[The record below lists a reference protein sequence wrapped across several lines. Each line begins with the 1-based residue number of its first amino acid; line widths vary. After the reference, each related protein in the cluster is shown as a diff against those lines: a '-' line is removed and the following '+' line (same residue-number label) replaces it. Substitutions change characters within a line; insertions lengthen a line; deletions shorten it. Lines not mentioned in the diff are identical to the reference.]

1 MMTPGNERNNDYL
14 TNAIDVLKNIWN
26 TMIDLFTKMDLDE
39 MVHLYSKKID
49 TEILK
54 TIKET
59 GWAYR
64 GGQLTVT
71 YVTNQTFSLK
81 IALYYQDEKG
91 EWMQVRAV
99 TPRDIKYLK
108 DNAVKEL
115 FEKKKISYDID
126 APTLEKSKEQDA
138 PLR

>member
-1 MMTPGNERNNDYL
+1 MMTPGDERNSNYL
-14 TNAIDVLKNIWN
+14 TNAIDDLKNIWN

-81 IALYYQDEKG
+81 IALYYQDEKD
-91 EWMQVRAV
+91 EWMQVQAV

-108 DNAVKEL
+108 DDAVKEL

>member
-14 TNAIDVLKNIWN
+14 TNAIDDLKNIWN

-91 EWMQVRAV
+91 EWMQVQAV
-99 TPRDIKYLK
+99 TTRDIKYLK

>member
-1 MMTPGNERNNDYL
+1 MITPGDERNNSYL
-14 TNAIDVLKNIWN
+14 NNAIDDLKNIWN
-26 TMIDLFTKMDLDE
+26 TMIDIFTKVDLDE

-81 IALYYQDEKG
+81 IALYYQDKNG
-91 EWMQVRAV
+91 EWMQVQAV
-99 TPRDIKYLK
+99 TSRDMKYLK
-108 DNAVKEL
+108 DVAVKEL

-126 APTLEKSKEQDA
+126 APKVERSEEQGA

>member
-1 MMTPGNERNNDYL
+1 MMTPSDERNNNYL
-14 TNAIDVLKNIWN
+14 TNAIDDLKNIWN

-81 IALYYQDEKG
+81 IALYYQDEKD
-91 EWMQVRAV
+91 EWMQVQAV

-108 DNAVKEL
+108 DDAVKEL

-126 APTLEKSKEQDA
+126 TPTLEKSKEQDA

>member
-1 MMTPGNERNNDYL
+1 MMTPGDERNNNYL
-14 TNAIDVLKNIWN
+14 TNAIDDLKNIWN

-39 MVHLYSKKID
+39 MVHLYSRKID

-81 IALYYQDEKG
+81 IALYYQDEKD
-91 EWMQVRAV
+91 EWMQVQAV

-108 DNAVKEL
+108 DDAVKEL

>member
-14 TNAIDVLKNIWN
+14 TNAIDDLKNIWN

-91 EWMQVRAV
+91 EWMQVQAV

>member
-1 MMTPGNERNNDYL
+1 MITPGDERNNSYL
-14 TNAIDVLKNIWN
+14 NTAIDDLKNIWN
-26 TMIDLFTKMDLDE
+26 TMIDIFTKMDLDE

-81 IALYYQDEKG
+81 IALYYQDKNG
-91 EWMQVRAV
+91 EWMQVQAV
-99 TPRDIKYLK
+99 TSRDMKYLK
-108 DNAVKEL
+108 DVAVKEL

-126 APTLEKSKEQDA
+126 APKVERSEEQGA

>member
-1 MMTPGNERNNDYL
+1 
-14 TNAIDVLKNIWN
+14 
-26 TMIDLFTKMDLDE
+26 
-39 MVHLYSKKID
+39 
-49 TEILK
+49 
-54 TIKET
+54 
-59 GWAYR
+59 
-64 GGQLTVT
+64 
-71 YVTNQTFSLK
+71 
-81 IALYYQDEKG
+81 
-91 EWMQVRAV
+91 MQVQAV

>member
-1 MMTPGNERNNDYL
+1 MMTPGDERNNNYL
-14 TNAIDVLKNIWN
+14 TNAIDDLKNIWN

-81 IALYYQDEKG
+81 IALYYQDEKD
-91 EWMQVRAV
+91 EWMQVQAV

-108 DNAVKEL
+108 DDAVKEL

>member
-1 MMTPGNERNNDYL
+1 MMTPSDERNNNYL
-14 TNAIDVLKNIWN
+14 TNAIDDLKNIWN

-81 IALYYQDEKG
+81 IALYYQDEKD
-91 EWMQVRAV
+91 EWMQVQAV

-108 DNAVKEL
+108 DDAVKEL

>member
-1 MMTPGNERNNDYL
+1 MITPGDERNNSYL
-14 TNAIDVLKNIWN
+14 NNAIDDLKNIWN

-81 IALYYQDEKG
+81 IALYYQDKNG
-91 EWMQVRAV
+91 EWMQVQAV
-99 TPRDIKYLK
+99 TSRDMKYLK
-108 DNAVKEL
+108 DVAVKEL

-126 APTLEKSKEQDA
+126 APKVERSEEQGA

>member
-1 MMTPGNERNNDYL
+1 MPTRDDDRQDNRLQDAIND
-14 TNAIDVLKNIWN
+14 LKNIFS
-26 TMIDLFTKMDLDE
+26 TIMDILTKMDLDE

-91 EWMQVRAV
+91 EWMQVQAV

>member
-1 MMTPGNERNNDYL
+1 MITPGDERNNNYL
-14 TNAIDVLKNIWN
+14 NNAIDDLKNIWN
-26 TMIDLFTKMDLDE
+26 TMIDVFTKMDLDE

-81 IALYYQDEKG
+81 IALYYQDKNG
-91 EWMQVRAV
+91 EWMQVQAV
-99 TPRDIKYLK
+99 TSRDMKYLK
-108 DNAVKEL
+108 DVAVKEL

-126 APTLEKSKEQDA
+126 APKVERSEEQGA

>member
-1 MMTPGNERNNDYL
+1 MMTPGDERNSNYL
-14 TNAIDVLKNIWN
+14 TNAIDDLKNIWN

-81 IALYYQDEKG
+81 IALYYQDEKD
-91 EWMQVRAV
+91 EWMQVQAV

-108 DNAVKEL
+108 DDAVKEL

-138 PLR
+138 SLR

>member
-1 MMTPGNERNNDYL
+1 MMTPGDERNSNYL
-14 TNAIDVLKNIWN
+14 TNAIDDLKNIWN

-81 IALYYQDEKG
+81 IALYYQDEKD
-91 EWMQVRAV
+91 EWMQVQAV

-108 DNAVKEL
+108 DDAVKEL
-115 FEKKKISYDID
+115 FEKRKYHTI
-126 APTLEKSKEQDA
+126 LM
-138 PLR
+138 LRL

>member
-14 TNAIDVLKNIWN
+14 TNAIDDLKNIWN

-91 EWMQVRAV
+91 EWMQVQAV

-126 APTLEKSKEQDA
+126 APTLEKIKEQDA

>member
-1 MMTPGNERNNDYL
+1 MITPGDERNNSYL
-14 TNAIDVLKNIWN
+14 NNAIDDLKNIWN
-26 TMIDLFTKMDLDE
+26 TMIDVFTKMDLDE

-81 IALYYQDEKG
+81 IALYYQDKNG
-91 EWMQVRAV
+91 EWMQVQAV
-99 TPRDIKYLK
+99 TSRDMKYLK
-108 DNAVKEL
+108 DVAVKEL

-126 APTLEKSKEQDA
+126 APKVERSEEQGA

>member
-1 MMTPGNERNNDYL
+1 MITPGDERNNSYL
-14 TNAIDVLKNIWN
+14 NNAIDDLKNIWN
-26 TMIDLFTKMDLDE
+26 TMIDVFTKMDLDE

-81 IALYYQDEKG
+81 IALYYRDKNG
-91 EWMQVRAV
+91 EWMQVQAV
-99 TPRDIKYLK
+99 TSRDMKYLK
-108 DNAVKEL
+108 DVAVKEL

-126 APTLEKSKEQDA
+126 APKVERSEEQGA

>member
-14 TNAIDVLKNIWN
+14 TNAIDDLKNIWN

-49 TEILK
+49 TEI
-54 TIKET
+54 
-59 GWAYR
+59 
-64 GGQLTVT
+64 
-71 YVTNQTFSLK
+71 TNHTFSLK

-91 EWMQVRAV
+91 EWMQVQAV

>member
-1 MMTPGNERNNDYL
+1 MITPGDERNNSYL
-14 TNAIDVLKNIWN
+14 NNAIDDLKNIWN
-26 TMIDLFTKMDLDE
+26 TMIDVFTKLDLDE

-81 IALYYQDEKG
+81 IALYYQDKNG
-91 EWMQVRAV
+91 EWMQVQAV
-99 TPRDIKYLK
+99 TSRDMKYLK
-108 DNAVKEL
+108 DVAVKEL

-126 APTLEKSKEQDA
+126 APKVERSEEQGV

>member
-1 MMTPGNERNNDYL
+1 MITPGDERNNSYL
-14 TNAIDVLKNIWN
+14 NNAIDDLKNIWN
-26 TMIDLFTKMDLDE
+26 TMIDVFAKMDLDE

-81 IALYYQDEKG
+81 IALYYQDKNG
-91 EWMQVRAV
+91 EWMQVQAV
-99 TPRDIKYLK
+99 TSRDMKYLK
-108 DNAVKEL
+108 DVAVKEL

-126 APTLEKSKEQDA
+126 APKVERSEEQGA

>member
-14 TNAIDVLKNIWN
+14 TNAIDDLKNIWN

-91 EWMQVRAV
+91 EWMQVQAV
-99 TPRDIKYLK
+99 TPRDIK
-108 DNAVKEL
+108 
-115 FEKKKISYDID
+115 
-126 APTLEKSKEQDA
+126 
-138 PLR
+138 

>member
-1 MMTPGNERNNDYL
+1 MMTPGDERNNNYL
-14 TNAIDVLKNIWN
+14 TNAIDDLKNIWN

-81 IALYYQDEKG
+81 IALYYQDEKD
-91 EWMQVRAV
+91 EWMQVQAV

-108 DNAVKEL
+108 DDAVKEL

-126 APTLEKSKEQDA
+126 APKEEKSEEHSSSIE
-138 PLR
+138 

>member
-1 MMTPGNERNNDYL
+1 MMTPGDERNNNYL
-14 TNAIDVLKNIWN
+14 TNAIDDLKNIWN

-81 IALYYQDEKG
+81 IALYYQDEKD
-91 EWMQVRAV
+91 EWMQVQAV

-108 DNAVKEL
+108 DDAVKEL

-126 APTLEKSKEQDA
+126 TPTLEKSKEQDA

>member
-1 MMTPGNERNNDYL
+1 MIIPGDERNNNYIN
-14 TNAIDVLKNIWN
+14 NAIDDLKNIWN
-26 TMIDLFTKMDLDE
+26 TMIDIFTKMDLDE

-81 IALYYQDEKG
+81 IALYYQDKNG
-91 EWMQVRAV
+91 EWMQVQAV
-99 TPRDIKYLK
+99 TPRDMKYLK
-108 DNAVKEL
+108 DVAVKEL

-126 APTLEKSKEQDA
+126 APKVERSEEQGA

>member
-1 MMTPGNERNNDYL
+1 MITPGDERNNSYL
-14 TNAIDVLKNIWN
+14 NNAIDDLKNIWN
-26 TMIDLFTKMDLDE
+26 TMIDVFTKMDLDE
-39 MVHLYSKKID
+39 MVHLYSQKID

-81 IALYYQDEKG
+81 IALYYQDKNG
-91 EWMQVRAV
+91 EWMQVQAV
-99 TPRDIKYLK
+99 TSRDMKYLK
-108 DNAVKEL
+108 DVAVKEL

-126 APTLEKSKEQDA
+126 APKVERSEEQGA

>member
-1 MMTPGNERNNDYL
+1 MITPGDERNNSYL
-14 TNAIDVLKNIWN
+14 NTAIDDLKNIWN
-26 TMIDLFTKMDLDE
+26 TMIDVFTKMDLDE

-81 IALYYQDEKG
+81 IALYYQDKNG
-91 EWMQVRAV
+91 EWMQVQAV
-99 TPRDIKYLK
+99 TSRDMKYLK
-108 DNAVKEL
+108 DVAVKEL

-126 APTLEKSKEQDA
+126 APKVERSEEQGA